1 MSAGADP
8 EFMET
13 CSNLHR
19 GFVLLCLQLSCLKI
33 AHEKE
38 IILIHR
44 GLRANP
50 LTPSGSATI
59 TQTCPCNI
67 LQYFTARKMII
78 FR

>member
-44 GLRANP
+44 GIRANP
-50 LTPSGSATI
+50 LTPSRSATEAVLTSTNNQCFKKI
-59 TQTCPCNI
+59 EHVTFH
-67 LQYFTARKMII
+67 L
-78 FR
+78 